1 MMFTSDKLVAVD
13 FQEYAYT
20 LIYAGVAVIALIGL
34 VGMYIFIY
42 VQFIK

>member
-1 MMFTSDKLVAVD
+1 MMFTGDKVVGVD

-20 LIYAGVAVIALIGL
+20 LIYAGVAIIALLGL
-34 VGMYIFIY
+34 VGMCIFIY

>member
-1 MMFTSDKLVAVD
+1 MIFTSDKLVAVD

-34 VGMYIFIY
+34 VGMCIFIY

>member
-1 MMFTSDKLVAVD
+1 MMFSSDKVVAVD

-20 LIYAGVAVIALIGL
+20 LIYAGVAVIAVIGL
-34 VGMYIFIY
+34 VGMCIFIY